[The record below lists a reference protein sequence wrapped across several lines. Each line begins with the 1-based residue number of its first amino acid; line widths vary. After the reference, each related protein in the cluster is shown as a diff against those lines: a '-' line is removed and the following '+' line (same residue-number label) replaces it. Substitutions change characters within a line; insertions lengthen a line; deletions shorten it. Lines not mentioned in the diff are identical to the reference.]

1 MKVRPEYDL
10 DATGRNMRR
19 IRTERNLSV
28 DDVRRY
34 MKLESVQAVYKW
46 ELGRCF
52 PSADNLMALAELY
65 EVHPAELLVRNDI
78 VQRRN
83 ERCCC

>member
-1 MKVRPEYDL
+1 MTFKEKLVRL
-10 DATGRNMRR
+10 R
-19 IRTERNLSV
+19 
-28 DDVRRY
+28 
-34 MKLESVQAVYKW
+34 KLKGLTQDEFANAVGVSRQAVYKW